1 MSNELSKL
9 LVPSELIAEPAKYA
23 DNETFARMAGSGF
36 LPRVQLTAGLSKVV
50 SAGKVSV
57 GKWVMMR
64 GKSDIM
70 HIFGDSFSCLILGW
84 RPKALRIEG
93 NTAKVIFNPNGEEFK
108 SIERDA
114 EKRPRIKGC
123 LYGPEYLIYV
133 PEVNELASLHFNN
146 ITMRNRAGDMK
157 PLIGRAATLRVE
169 LIESKGN
176 SWHGPV
182 VTPCSTPVPMPEQG
196 GDEFTALMD
205 RMKAERDKFN
215 NPPEQ
220 LTEEVPAEE
229 VNDGGATP
237 GGERQR

>member
-9 LVPSELIAEPAKYA
+9 LVPAELLAEPGKYA
-23 DNETFARMAGSGF
+23 DNEVFARMAGSGF

-50 SAGKVSV
+50 TAGKVSV

-70 HIFGDSFSCLILGW
+70 HIFGDSFSCLLLDW

-93 NTAKVIFNPNGEEFK
+93 NTAKVYFNPRKEEFK
-108 SIERDA
+108 AIERDA
-114 EKRPRIKGC
+114 EKKPRVKGC

-133 PEVNELASLHFNN
+133 AEVSELASLHFNN

-169 LIESKGN
+169 MIENKGN

-182 VTPCSTPVPMPEQG
+182 ITPCSTPLPMPER
-196 GDEFTALMD
+196 DTEDYVALMT
-205 RMKAERDKFN
+205 RFKTELDKFK

-220 LTEEVPAEE
+220 VTEEVPVEE
-229 VNDGGATP
+229 VSEQGATP
-237 GGERQR
+237 GGERPR